1 MVTNSLIMLG
11 IPIEW
16 QKVFVGAII
25 IIGTAVSAIQS
36 HAGAKVKT
44 RLKKEAA

>member
-1 MVTNSLIMLG
+1 VSNSLILLG
-11 IPIEW
+11 ISVYW